1 MWQKLQQFLKFSVTG
16 QYESRP
22 ICDIVSSHMTRRT
35 FIGVAYR
42 LTHDPNLIGKMTGH
56 VEGSQ
61 AFNRYRKIED
71 DDLRSVT
78 NLL

>member
-1 MWQKLQQFLKFSVTG
+1 MA
-16 QYESRP
+16 
-22 ICDIVSSHMTRRT
+22 RRT